1 MSLAFTP
8 PDSNGSYPSE
18 GHNRMR
24 LQRLWKRLYVP
35 LMLAPVVLT
44 ITTLFVGAL
53 IVAML
58 QSFGYAPIYGINEF
72 PTFKYYRQLF
82 ELPGFWASVGLT
94 FYYAIVPTVVGTVFS
109 VYLAMSL
116 RRKFIGRSI
125 VQFVYKLPLMIP
137 YLVGV
142 AVTIVLFGN
151 GGIIARALFAIGLID
166 STGEFPRL
174 LYSHGGWGIMFVYIW
189 KQVPFTTLIVYSVL
203 MGLGPE
209 SEEAAATLGANK
221 WQTFWQVTL
230 PQIMP
235 GIVSATIIVFAF
247 NFGNF
252 EIPFILGGGF
262 PNTLPVEAWRAFE
275 DADYARRLRAMAIVM
290 FIGLLSGF
298 VLFVYLATYRRF
310 ERLRGR
316 Q

>member
-1 MSLAFTP
+1 MQSAMTRP
-8 PDSNGSYPSE
+8 PNGSDGRPTRPAGSPL
-18 GHNRMR
+18 RRWMR
-24 LQRLWKRLYVP
+24 RLYVP

-44 ITTLFVGAL
+44 VSTLFVGAL
-53 IVAML
+53 IVAAL
-58 QSFGYAPIYGINEF
+58 QSFGYAPLYGINEF
-72 PTFKYYRQLF
+72 PTLEHYRSLF
-82 ELPGFWASVGLT
+82 ALPGFWASVGLT
-94 FYYAIVPTVVGTVFS
+94 FYYAIVPTIVGTILS
-109 VYLAMSL
+109 IYLALTL
-116 RRKFIGRSI
+116 RRRFRGKGF

-151 GGIIARALFAIGLID
+151 GGIVARSLYAMGVIE

-174 LYSHGGWGIMFVYIW
+174 IYSHAGWGIMFVYVW

-203 MGLGPE
+203 MGLGRE
-209 SEEAAATLGANK
+209 SEEAASTLGAGK
-221 WQTFWQVTL
+221 WQTFWHVTL

-247 NFGNF
+247 NFGSF

-275 DADYARRLRAMAIVM
+275 DADYSRRLRAMAIVM
-290 FIGLLSGF
+290 FIGLMSGA
-298 VLFVYLATYRRF
+298 VLFLYLWTYRRF

>member
-1 MSLAFTP
+1 
-8 PDSNGSYPSE
+8 
-18 GHNRMR
+18 
-24 LQRLWKRLYVP
+24 
-35 LMLAPVVLT
+35 MLAPVVIT
-44 ITTLFVGAL
+44 IGVLFVGAL
-53 IVAML
+53 FVALL
-58 QSFGYAPIYGINEF
+58 QSFGHAPLYGIQEF
-72 PTFKYYRQLF
+72 PTLKYYRSLF
-82 ELPGFWASVGLT
+82 QLPGFWSSVALT
-94 FYYAIVPTVVGTVFS
+94 FYYAIVPTIVGTILS
-109 VYLAMSL
+109 VYLALAL
-116 RRKFIGRSI
+116 RKTFRGKGF
-125 VQFVYKLPLMIP
+125 VQFIYKLPLMIP

-151 GGIIARALFAIGLID
+151 GGIVARSLFALGIID
-166 STGEFPRL
+166 STGDFPRL
-174 LYSHGGWGIMFVYIW
+174 IYSHAGWGIMFVYVW

-203 MGLGPE
+203 MGLGRD
-209 SEEAAATLGANK
+209 SEEAAATLGASK

-247 NFGNF
+247 NFGSF

-290 FIGLLSGF
+290 FIGLMSGA
-298 VLFVYLATYRRF
+298 VLFLYLWTYRRF
-310 ERLRGR
+310 ERARGR

>member
-1 MSLAFTP
+1 MASASSQQPIRTP
-8 PDSNGSYPSE
+8 RRPLRE
-18 GHNRMR
+18 LMR
-24 LQRLWKRLYVP
+24 RFYVP
-35 LMLAPVVLT
+35 LMLAPVVIT
-44 ITTLFVGAL
+44 IGVLFVGAL
-53 IVAML
+53 FVALL
-58 QSFGYAPIYGINEF
+58 QSFGHAPLYGIQEF
-72 PTFKYYRQLF
+72 PTLKYYRSLF
-82 ELPGFWASVGLT
+82 QLPGFWSSVGLT
-94 FYYAIVPTVVGTVFS
+94 FYYAIVPTIVGTILS
-109 VYLAMSL
+109 VYLALAL
-116 RRKFIGRSI
+116 RKTFRGKGF
-125 VQFVYKLPLMIP
+125 VQFIYKLPLMIP

-151 GGIIARALFAIGLID
+151 GGIVARSLFALGIID
-166 STGEFPRL
+166 STGDFPRL
-174 LYSHGGWGIMFVYIW
+174 IYSHAGWGIMFVYVW

-203 MGLGPE
+203 MGLGRD
-209 SEEAAATLGANK
+209 SEEAAATLGASK

-247 NFGNF
+247 NFGSF

-290 FIGLLSGF
+290 FIGLMSGA
-298 VLFVYLATYRRF
+298 VLFLYLWTYRRF
-310 ERLRGR
+310 ERARGR

>member
-1 MSLAFTP
+1 MQSASLPPSTP
-8 PDSNGSYPSE
+8 PSGARRAS
-18 GHNRMR
+18 GRRTWMR
-24 LQRLWKRLYVP
+24 RLYVP

-53 IVAML
+53 VVALL
-58 QSFGYAPIYGINEF
+58 QSFGYAPLYGINEF
-72 PTFKYYRQLF
+72 PTLKYYGSLF
-82 ELPGFWASVGLT
+82 SQAGFWASVGLT
-94 FYYAIVPTVVGTVFS
+94 FYYAIVPTIVGTILS
-109 VYLAMSL
+109 IYLALAL
-116 RRKFIGRSI
+116 RRRFRGKGF

-151 GGIIARALFAIGLID
+151 GGIIARSLYAIGLIETTRD
-166 STGEFPRL
+166 FPRL
-174 LYSHGGWGIMFVYIW
+174 IYSHAGWGVMFVYVW

-203 MGLGPE
+203 MGLGRE

-221 WQTFWQVTL
+221 WQTFWHVTL

-247 NFGNF
+247 NFGSF

-275 DADYARRLRAMAIVM
+275 DADYSRRLRAMAIVM
-290 FIGLLSGF
+290 VIGLMSGA
-298 VLFVYLATYRRF
+298 VLFVYLWTYRRF